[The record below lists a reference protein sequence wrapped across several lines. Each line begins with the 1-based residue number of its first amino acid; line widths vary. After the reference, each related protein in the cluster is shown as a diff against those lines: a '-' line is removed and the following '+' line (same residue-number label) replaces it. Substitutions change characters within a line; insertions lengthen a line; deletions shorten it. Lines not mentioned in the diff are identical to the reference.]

1 MRSRL
6 VAAGK
11 RYENNADMKYA
22 PRWLSTG
29 NQSGP
34 RPQGQRPC
42 RQNDVRPLIGRCI
55 RGPHQISC
63 RAIRGRVGTRRRPI
77 RRRCADC
84 KCKKN
89 NGCERVTT
97 DCFFFSFAHPT
108 GVSSSRRHVH
118 RVGRHGAPEQV
129 DARRPATVG
138 GPVPPM
144 DVRRPSR
151 QIHSRVSDTTFFFS
165 YFFFSS
171 FTQNGLS
178 FFFVFTDFFCRV

>member
-11 RYENNADMKYA
+11 RFENNADMKYA

-84 KCKKN
+84 KCKKKQWLREGDDGLFLFLFCAPN
-89 NGCERVTT
+89 RRVFEPPPCSPCRATWCARASRRAPPCNCRWAGSTDGCATSVSANSFTSE
-97 DCFFFSFAHPT
+97 CHHLFLFLFFFLFFHAK
-108 GVSSSRRHVH
+108 
-118 RVGRHGAPEQV
+118 
-129 DARRPATVG
+129 RPL
-138 GPVPPM
+138 
-144 DVRRPSR
+144 
-151 QIHSRVSDTTFFFS
+151 I
-165 YFFFSS
+165 
-171 FTQNGLS
+171 
-178 FFFVFTDFFCRV
+178 FFCFY